1 MWLPKSI
8 PESVL
13 KFTAND
19 DHYIFLTKNIFI
31 RLINC
36 CRGAQY
42 LLNELNNELPKK
54 DWSRM
59 LRIIKYF
66 LLKLI
71 KSVQNEDFLA
81 IKHLIVSITET
92 YFLLDFRLVGLVEI
106 IEKYTWSY
114 LLCFCNLIICCH
126 LVKIF

>member
-1 MWLPKSI
+1 
-8 PESVL
+8 
-13 KFTAND
+13 
-19 DHYIFLTKNIFI
+19 
-31 RLINC
+31 
-36 CRGAQY
+36 
-42 LLNELNNELPKK
+42 
-54 DWSRM
+54 M

-106 IEKYTWSY
+106 IEKYT
-114 LLCFCNLIICCH
+114 
-126 LVKIF
+126 